1 MSDLGASAEH
11 ERRKLEQV
19 ALAAAELQ
27 RAVEA
32 EQRAREAR
40 DLAVRAAVRAGI
52 PPGMVA
58 KAAGITPARVSHLT
72 IAPGR
77 APQAPA
83 QRRKS
88 SPRIP

>member
-27 RAVEA
+27 RAVA
-32 EQRAREAR
+32 VEQRAREVR

-52 PPGMVA
+52 PPGKVA

-77 APQAPA
+77 NQRLPA
-83 QRRKS
+83 QRRA
-88 SPRIP
+88 RD